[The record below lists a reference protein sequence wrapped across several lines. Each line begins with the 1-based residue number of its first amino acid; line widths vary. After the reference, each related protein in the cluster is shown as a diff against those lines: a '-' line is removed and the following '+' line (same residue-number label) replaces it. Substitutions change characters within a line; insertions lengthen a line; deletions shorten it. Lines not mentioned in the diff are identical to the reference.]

1 MAKTL
6 SILNKGGAMD
16 RKAIEDHVT
25 DYVEGKCND
34 AIQHEMDRKR
44 QQEPDF
50 DSLVRMHEYLLSVL
64 KTTPIAAVPD
74 GLSEKILSAIH
85 QKEKRLAEEQ
95 KRYHRETI
103 MLISMGVLVAAFT
116 RGFYNF
122 LMDGIMTMAYRIVS
136 WFSAMIGTPSVSAP
150 ITRWLDMTGGILDH
164 HIQLPLLSTSIP
176 TYIIVVTAMLIGVI
190 WHYHDYHI
198 QIG

>member
-6 SILNKGGAMD
+6 SILGKGGVMD

-34 AIQHEMDRKR
+34 AIQHEIDKKR

-50 DSLVRMHEYLLSVL
+50 DRLVRTHENLLSVL
-64 KTTPIAAVPD
+64 KTTPIAVAPN

-85 QKEKRLAEEQ
+85 QKEKRIAEEQ
-95 KRYHRETI
+95 ARYRRETI
-103 MLISMGVLVAAFT
+103 MLISMGVLAATFT
-116 RGFYNF
+116 RGFSNF
-122 LMDGIMTMAYRIVS
+122 LMDGMIAMAYRIVS
-136 WFSAMIGTPSVSAP
+136 WFNAMIGTPSVSGQ

-190 WHYHDYHI
+190 WHYHDYNL